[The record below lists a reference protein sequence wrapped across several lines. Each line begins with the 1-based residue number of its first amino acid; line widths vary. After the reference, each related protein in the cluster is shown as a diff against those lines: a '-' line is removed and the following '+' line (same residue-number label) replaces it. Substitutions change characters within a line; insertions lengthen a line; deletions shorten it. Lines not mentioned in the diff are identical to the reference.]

1 MDNQVVEDCATSKK
15 RDRSSSPSSDSS
27 SSSERES
34 QDSRP
39 RKKVRLEE
47 QTVSYAHFELLS
59 QQVAFLTDLILRK
72 TPSTIN
78 SNNNNE
84 TDCAGFQH
92 NNELKLRP
100 PSNDDENAGTLKL
113 SELKTTV
120 KDPVYGHA
128 NDHYLTKLKN
138 LQRFNSSDW
147 YAIRFAEIQKK
158 YLATPG
164 FIELSVND
172 ALKRFEAAMLRDDPR
187 SYLLERSFAG
197 LTNAILSQKDELQ
210 KALQSLV
217 DWAME
222 NRQTLSPNSI
232 FNKIE
237 SLFSNTSPYNV
248 VTDDILQIVCGRRA
262 DFISMRRD
270 SLLRQI
276 PEEFHREVLIK
287 IPPSI
292 EMLFDDES
300 VQNYVQKIG
309 GVDKLISQPRSGP
322 PTNFRDNFYRDQKPS
337 TSKQGR
343 DAFFRQNP
351 SAKRGRQLPR
361 PHNQT
366 NKDKANNARQKIK
379 RSRPSFKNKRD

>member
-1 MDNQVVEDCATSKK
+1 MVGDSPTSKK
-15 RDRSSSPSSDSS
+15 RDRSLSPSSDSS

-34 QDSRP
+34 QNSRSCEQP
-39 RKKVRLEE
+39 RKKARIEE
-47 QTVSYAHFELLS
+47 QTVSYEHFEFLS
-59 QQVAFLTDLILRK
+59 QQVAFLSDLILRK
-72 TPSTIN
+72 TPSVN
-78 SNNNNE
+78 PNNNK
-84 TDCAGFQH
+84 TDCTGIEY
-92 NNELKLRP
+92 NNELNLRP
-100 PSNDDENAGTLKL
+100 PSTPDANAGKLKL

-128 NDHYLTKLKN
+128 NDHYLKKLNN

-147 YAIRFAEIQKK
+147 YAIRFSEIQKK

-172 ALKRFEAAMLRDDPR
+172 ALKRFESAMLREDPR

-197 LTNAILSQKDELQ
+197 LTNALLLQKDELQ
-210 KALQSLV
+210 KALQGLV
-217 DWAME
+217 DWAVE
-222 NRQTLSPNSI
+222 NRETLSPNSI

-262 DFISMRRD
+262 DFISTRRD

-276 PEEFHREVLIK
+276 PEEFHREVFIK
-287 IPPSI
+287 IPPSM

-300 VQNYVQKIG
+300 IQNYLQKIG

-322 PTNFRDNFYRDQKPS
+322 STTFKDNFYRDQKPS
-337 TSKQGR
+337 TSKQR
-343 DAFFRQNP
+343 PDMFFRQNS
-351 SAKRGRQLPR
+351 SARRGRQLPR
-361 PHNQT
+361 PSNQT
-366 NKDKANNARQKIK
+366 NKDKANSIKQKTK
-379 RSRPSFKNKRD
+379 RSRPSFKNKHRE